1 MPTQETRI
9 ATVVFPAVTL
19 VVLVTLWELA
29 VWLFEINPV
38 IFPSPREI
46 LQAFL
51 QDYEELFRETAITMT
66 ESVLGFLVGSI
77 SAYIL
82 AIMFVHAKPI
92 QDAIYPYA
100 IALKSTPLIAIA
112 PLLVLWFGNGMLSKV
127 VMSALVA
134 FFPVLVNSVNGLR
147 SVDAELLD
155 LMKSLSATRRQVLMK
170 IRIPNSLGY
179 LFASLKIASSLAV
192 VGAVIGE
199 FTGATE
205 GIGHLIVTS
214 SYYLETPK
222 MFAGIIMISLGGI
235 LFFGLVAWLER
246 RVVFWREAS

>member
-1 MPTQETRI
+1 MPAQETRI
-9 ATVVFPAVTL
+9 ATVVIPAVTL
-19 VVLVTLWELA
+19 VALVTLWELA
-29 VWLFEINPV
+29 VRLFDINPL
-38 IFPSPREI
+38 IFPSPIEVW
-46 LQAFL
+46 QAFR
-51 QDYEELFRETAITMT
+51 QDSTELFMETAITMT
-66 ESVLGFLVGSI
+66 EAVLGFLIGSI

-82 AIMFVHAKPI
+82 AIMFVHAKLI
-92 QDAIYPYA
+92 QDALYPYA

-134 FFPVLVNSVNGLR
+134 FFPVLVNAVNGLR

-205 GIGHLIVTS
+205 GIGHYIVTS
-214 SYYLETPK
+214 SYYLETAR

-235 LFFGLVAWLER
+235 LFFGFVAWLER
-246 RVVFWREAS
+246 RVVFWQEQE